1 MQSAKF
7 KAQRHPFMTKRI
19 LFLFLVVVA
28 AGAAVWGVVRF
39 NAFKRLSLQQTAS
52 AVSNDIESASVADWN
67 AAVEKV
73 KADRGEQAGGAVQIP
88 TELQHYSDRH
98 WFLATQV
105 AEVEQHHIQNC
116 QDFIDLAAM
125 IEARNFVLVP
135 VVTENYVLY
144 GVGERAD
151 DSVFGRYEDGQTI
164 ELYTET
170 QLNDAYRLVDEKRL
184 KTLNELEGLKP
195 QNGDRTNRRERQKRI
210 NALQLDLKS
219 VAEEKARLDQFYAQP
234 ESRQKLFRGYGALQT
249 LARDFAGRSYNLDV
263 PADRLAL
270 KLNLLRSLRPEAFNI
285 MEEIASAYHQ
295 AFDRPLPVSS
305 LVRPEEYQHALRK
318 RNRNAVLID
327 TPPHSTGLAFDIDY
341 RYMSAAEQQFLMNE
355 LARLKNEGRIE
366 VLRERNANYHV
377 FAFINGTRPVD
388 ELITASLEKAI
399 EPGREANHVTS
410 NEKSGTHKAK
420 LRTAKRRSRGSSG
433 HRHRR

>member
-1 MQSAKF
+1 M
-7 KAQRHPFMTKRI
+7 MKRI

-28 AGAAVWGVVRF
+28 AGAVVWGVVRF
-39 NAFKRLSLQQTAS
+39 NALKRISLQETAN
-52 AVSNDIESASVADWN
+52 AVSNVIETTSVADWN

-73 KADRGEQAGGAVQIP
+73 KANRSEDARGSAPFQIP
-88 TELQHYSDRH
+88 TELQHYSDRR

-105 AEVEQHHIQNC
+105 AEVEQHHIRTC

-125 IEARNFVLVP
+125 IEDGDFVLVP
-135 VVTENYVLY
+135 LVTESYVLY

-151 DSVFGRYEDGQTI
+151 ENVFSRYEDGQTI
-164 ELYTET
+164 ELYTES
-170 QLNDAYRLVDEKRL
+170 QLNNAYKIIADKRL
-184 KTLNELEGLKP
+184 KTQNELEELKP
-195 QNGDRTNRRERQKRI
+195 EKGDRKKQSELQERI

-219 VAEEKARLDQFYAQP
+219 IDEEKARLDQFYAQP
-234 ESRQKLFRGYGALQT
+234 ESRQKLFRGYSALQT
-249 LARDFAGRSYNLDV
+249 LARNFVGRSYNLDA
-263 PADRLAL
+263 PSDRLAL
-270 KLNLLRSLRPEAFNI
+270 RLNMLRSLRPEAFKI

-295 AFDRPLPVSS
+295 EFDRPLPVSS

-341 RYMSAAEQQFLMNE
+341 RYMSAPEQTFLMNQ

-399 EPGREANHVTS
+399 EPERQANHVTS
-410 NEKSGTHKAK
+410 NDNGKTHRGTKGRA
-420 LRTAKRRSRGSSG
+420 RGSRG